1 MSGAPPIAPV
11 CGALG
16 GVGEHIV
23 APLLIL
29 LPDGVIMFGVGRAHH
44 VELLV
49 LHLEVTVATPL
60 VDMSLV
66 LYPSSLEQ
74 HRRAG
79 RGQQRTEAQSGR
91 GEV

>member
-1 MSGAPPIAPV
+1 MGSHVPRSPAISPV
-11 CGALG
+11 CGALS

-29 LPDGVIMFGVGRAHH
+29 LSDSVIMFGVGRAHH

-60 VDMSLV
+60 IDMSLV
-66 LYPSSLEQ
+66 LDPSTRDQ
-74 HRRAG
+74 HGRPG
-79 RGQQRTEAQSGR
+79 RG
-91 GEV
+91 